1 MAAETTM
8 APANMD
14 TPAGSGA
21 RARAGAPPWL
31 LGAGGLV
38 GFALLLEIVPRIG
51 LISPHYL
58 PPFSEI
64 MVALF
69 HELMSAT
76 FWTAFAD
83 TMRAWAL
90 GLVISLVAGTVI
102 GIIIGSSSLLRTL
115 TYSTI
120 EFLRPIPSVALIP
133 LAVLL
138 FGTQLMSTLILVV
151 YAAFWQVLIQVL
163 YGVHDVDPVAR
174 ETARSYG
181 LGRWA
186 QVRYVIWPTMLPYLM
201 TGVRLAAAVALIL
214 AITSEIAIDTEGL
227 GREISQTEAGGA
239 VAIMYAYVIVTGIV
253 GVIVNLGARAL
264 ERRVLFWHP
273 SMRLDTA
280 GAGR

>member
-1 MAAETTM
+1 MTTTLIDQPVAPRAAPKT
-8 APANMD
+8 APA
-14 TPAGSGA
+14 
-21 RARAGAPPWL
+21 WL
-31 LGAGGLV
+31 RGVFGLV
-38 GFALLLEIVPRIG
+38 SFALILEIVPRIG
-51 LISPHYL
+51 LVSPHYL

-69 HELMSAT
+69 RELMSAT
-76 FWTAFAD
+76 FWTAFDD

-90 GLVISLVAGTVI
+90 GLVISLVAGTVV

-138 FGTQLMSTLILVV
+138 FGTQLESTLILVI
-151 YAAFWQVLIQVL
+151 YASFWQVLIQVL
-163 YGVHDVDPVAR
+163 YGVQDVDPVAR

-186 QVRYVIWPTMLPYLM
+186 QIRYLIWPTMLPYLM

-273 SMRLDTA
+273 SMRLDAA

>member
-1 MAAETTM
+1 MADTIL
-8 APANMD
+8 APAK
-14 TPAGSGA
+14 TEVPA
-21 RARAGAPPWL
+21 RPGAPRAVPAWL
-31 LGAGGLV
+31 RGLCGLI
-38 GFALLLEIVPRIG
+38 GFALLLEIAPRTG
-51 LISPHYL
+51 LVSPHYL
-58 PPFSEI
+58 PPFSAI
-64 MVALF
+64 MVALVQ
-69 HELMSAT
+69 ELAT
-76 FWTAFAD
+76 ANFWHAFGD

-90 GLVISLVAGTVI
+90 GLVISLAAGTAL
-102 GIIIGSSSLLRTL
+102 GIVIGSSSLLRTL

-138 FGTQLMSTLILVV
+138 FGTRLESTLILVV

-181 LGRWA
+181 LGTWA
-186 QVRYVIWPTMLPYLM
+186 QVRYLIWPTMLPYLM

-273 SMRLDTA
+273 SMRLDAA
-280 GAGR
+280 GASR